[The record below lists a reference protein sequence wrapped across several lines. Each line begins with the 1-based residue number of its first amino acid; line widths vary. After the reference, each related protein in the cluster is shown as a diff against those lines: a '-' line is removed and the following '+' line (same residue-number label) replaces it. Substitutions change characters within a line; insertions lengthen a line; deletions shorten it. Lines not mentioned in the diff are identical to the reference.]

1 MYALATRSKSTTVL
15 KFHELSDF
23 LPGSA
28 GSCRRANIFAYPLMA
43 NVSNRMGRIADQLRQ
58 ELAVLIR
65 EEMRDPRIGMVSVTD
80 VTVSKDL
87 ANANVYVTVLGAEAK
102 PAIETLNQAGG
113 FLRSLLAKNI
123 NLRTTPK
130 LRFIYDKSIEQ
141 GRHLSA
147 LIDEALAQDAQ
158 HEPNDESDAETP
170 GQDQH

>member
-1 MYALATRSKSTTVL
+1 MTALPAWVGCHTHCDL
-15 KFHELSDF
+15 H
-23 LPGSA
+23 
-28 GSCRRANIFAYPLMA
+28 MA
-43 NVSNRMGRIADQLRQ
+43 KVSNRMGRIADLLRQ

-87 ANANVYVTVLGAEAK
+87 STASVYVTILGAEVPQAVD
-102 PAIETLNQAGG
+102 ALNQAGG

-130 LRFIYDKSIEQ
+130 LRFIYDKSIEE

-147 LIDEALAQDAQ
+147 LIDVALAQDAL
-158 HEPNDESDAETP
+158 HETHEDDQDAGENE
-170 GQDQH
+170 GRD

>member
-1 MYALATRSKSTTVL
+1 
-15 KFHELSDF
+15 
-23 LPGSA
+23 
-28 GSCRRANIFAYPLMA
+28 MA

-87 ANANVYVTVLGAEAK
+87 ANANVYVTVLGTEVQ

-147 LIDEALAQDAQ
+147 LIDEALAQDAL

-170 GQDQH
+170 GQDQP